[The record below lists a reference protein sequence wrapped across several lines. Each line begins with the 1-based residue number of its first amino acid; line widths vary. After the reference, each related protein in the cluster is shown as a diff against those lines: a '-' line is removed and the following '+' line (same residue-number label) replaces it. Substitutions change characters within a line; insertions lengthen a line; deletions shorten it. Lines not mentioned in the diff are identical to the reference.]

1 MKTQADSNIN
11 KIVSFLASSKHSLDK
26 ALEKAKEYQDCDKDL
41 KFYREDLEHELDL
54 LNSKDEDG
62 SQEVVDEAKRR
73 LERVEADHIL
83 LASEL
88 AILCKTLE
96 DDLSYAGRVSDH
108 FNGKVYPLGMKP
120 L

>member
-1 MKTQADSNIN
+1 MKSQADSNIN
-11 KIVSFLASSKHSLDK
+11 KIVSFLAASKHSLDK

-41 KFYREDLEHELDL
+41 KFCRDELEYELDL

-62 SQEVVDEAKRR
+62 SQEAVDEAKRR
-73 LERVEADHIL
+73 LEKVEAEHIL
-83 LASEL
+83 LASEF
-88 AILCKTLE
+88 AVICKGLE

-108 FNGKVYPLGMKP
+108 FNGRVYPLGMSP